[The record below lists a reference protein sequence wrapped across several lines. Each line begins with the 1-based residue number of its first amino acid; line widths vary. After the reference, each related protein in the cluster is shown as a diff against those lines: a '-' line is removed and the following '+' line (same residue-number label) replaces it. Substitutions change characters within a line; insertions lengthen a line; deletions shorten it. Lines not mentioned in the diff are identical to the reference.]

1 MPKLKENQLPSYRL
15 HKQSGQAIVTL
26 SGRDHLLGSRDRTDA
41 HTPRTCPRTA
51 PLLDYIG
58 TLPGVDQLTYKADE
72 NSKAK
77 PRAAERLELWVAYAK
92 PGEAQPKVSQATF
105 VGSFKKSKMLVDQ
118 DAQRDSRMEGDGKP
132 TYWARWAGFDGTVG
146 PWSLPLRLSSA
157 RKAPAKAAKPEQD
170 AGDADQSLRLA
181 A

>member
-1 MPKLKENQLPSYRL
+1 MFRFWLGDPFGSSAMPKLKTNQVPSYRL
-15 HKQSGQAIVTL
+15 HKQSRQAIVTL
-26 SGRDHLLGSRDRTDA
+26 SG
-41 HTPRTCPRTA
+41 
-51 PLLDYIG
+51 
-58 TLPGVDQLTYKADE
+58 K
-72 NSKAK
+72 
-77 PRAAERLELWVAYAK
+77 
-92 PGEAQPKVSQATF
+92 
-105 VGSFKKSKMLVDQ
+105 DQ